1 MHPASRCSLRPT
13 VSLSLLLGLLTAGC
27 GDAPPTAA
35 DARELTLLAASGN
48 NQHGMTGTAL
58 TEPLSVQV
66 TILGRPAPG
75 VIVDWQTT
83 YGSIIGNGPTD
94 AEGIARATWTLPLSL
109 IGTKR
114 ASASVAGRL
123 DAKVTFEVKASHPVV
138 EVLGGNL
145 QQGVVGQPLASEL
158 RARVTWQGAPVVGI
172 PVDWDTESVAA
183 DSPVTDASGLVRAT
197 WRLSVVAGQ
206 QMTRLSLKAYGWG
219 GPRVDFFA
227 TARPGPPVALVWDPL
242 NAWGGTA
249 PVYPRG
255 TEGDVALTSRVTD
268 IHGNLVPGAPV
279 TWSLLTRQGEPINSG
294 ILLADHLGI
303 SRGGLPIDASRSA
316 DDFVASASVMGTQLD
331 PIAFTVVDFLAA
343 ESGWGDYWVKASA
356 TVRAGDT
363 VRWASRSG
371 SDHFVA
377 LATIDPDNSIRALA
391 PLGRLSAEP
400 GKILRHTFLEPGDY
414 LLVCSDHPYVENL
427 MHLTVLP

>member
-1 MHPASRCSLRPT
+1 MRPASRRSLCPT
-13 VSLSLLLGLLTAGC
+13 VVLSILLGLLTTGC
-27 GDAPPTAA
+27 HDATPTTA
-35 DARELTLLAASGN
+35 DALELTLPAASGD
-48 NQHGMTGTAL
+48 NQRGMTGAAL
-58 TEPLSVQV
+58 AEPLRVKV
-66 TILGRPAPG
+66 TLHGRSAPG
-75 VIVDWQTT
+75 IVVEWQTT

-94 AEGIARATWTLPLSL
+94 AEGIAQATWTLPPMLF
-109 IGTKR
+109 GTKR
-114 ASASVAGRL
+114 ASASLPGRP
-123 DAKVTFEVKASHPVV
+123 DAAVVFGVDASQPVL

-145 QQGVVGQPLASEL
+145 QQGAVGQPLASEL
-158 RARVTWQGAPVVGI
+158 RARVTWQGTPLAGI
-172 PVDWDTESVAA
+172 PMTWDVGNVSA

-197 WRLSVVAGQ
+197 WRLGVVAGQ
-206 QMTRLSLKAYGWG
+206 QMTRLSLAAYGFG
-219 GPRVDFFA
+219 GPRLDFFA
-227 TARPGPPVALVWDPL
+227 TAMPGPPVALVWDPL
-242 NAWGGTA
+242 NAWGGA

-255 TEGDVALTSRVTD
+255 TEGDVSLIARVTD
-268 IHGNLVPGAPV
+268 IHGNIVPGVPV

-377 LATIDPDNSIRALA
+377 LATIDPDSSVRALA
-391 PLGRLSAEP
+391 PIGRLSAEP
-400 GKILRHTFLEPGDY
+400 GKILRHTFLVPGDY

-427 MHLTVLP
+427 MHLTVFP